1 MCGVEMLGAL
11 DSERTPGRLPATPLD
26 EGVSPWRR
34 GRCHWLAPPAGAIK
48 PGPEHRALTASARLG
63 RCRPRS
69 GKGRISA
76 RPSVTPWRTTSEC
89 GARGPDALPSGRAVA
104 ETWELSG
111 LGPGKERA
119 RRGGRGEAWR
129 GARRRTR
136 GSGTLGR
143 AGGRARE
150 SSCPAPG
157 AGRNRLAQCR
167 RLLSG
172 TGASVCAGML
182 VEKQVQ
188 PWPLHNTTLHS
199 RGPGNQN
206 ITLLC

>member
-1 MCGVEMLGAL
+1 METRPLPLAGA
-11 DSERTPGRLPATPLD
+11 SGRGYKAGPGEPCTYSVGQTRA
-26 EGVSPWRR
+26 VSPAER
-34 GRCHWLAPPAGAIK
+34 
-48 PGPEHRALTASARLG
+48 
-63 RCRPRS
+63 
-69 GKGRISA
+69 KGRISA

-143 AGGRARE
+143 ARE

-182 VEKQVQ
+182 VE
-188 PWPLHNTTLHS
+188 
-199 RGPGNQN
+199 
-206 ITLLC
+206 

>member
-1 MCGVEMLGAL
+1 MET
-11 DSERTPGRLPATPLD
+11 RPLPL
-26 EGVSPWRR
+26 
-34 GRCHWLAPPAGAIK
+34 AGASGRGYK
-48 PGPEHRALTASARLG
+48 AGSEHRALTASARLG
-63 RCRPRS
+63 RCRLRS

-89 GARGPDALPSGRAVA
+89 GARGRDALPRGRAVA

-143 AGGRARE
+143 AGAGIQL
-150 SSCPAPG
+150 PG
-157 AGRNRLAQCR
+157 AQSRKEQVSAVLATPVGNWC
-167 RLLSG
+167 LCVCWDACGEAG
-172 TGASVCAGML
+172 TALATS
-182 VEKQVQ
+182 
-188 PWPLHNTTLHS
+188 
-199 RGPGNQN
+199 
-206 ITLLC
+206 